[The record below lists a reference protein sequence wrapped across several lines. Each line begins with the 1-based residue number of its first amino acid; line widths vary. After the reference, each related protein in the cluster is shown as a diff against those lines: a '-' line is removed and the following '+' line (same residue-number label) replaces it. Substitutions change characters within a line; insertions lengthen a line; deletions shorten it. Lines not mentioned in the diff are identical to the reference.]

1 MWYTTFNLNE
11 KRILSMNEKRG
22 DFKLK
27 DVEQKEDGTYR
38 VTIETPEGVTVQ
50 VPPEK

>member
-1 MWYTTFNLNE
+1 MSE
-11 KRILSMNEKRG
+11 ERG

-27 DVEQKEDGTYR
+27 GVEQKEDGTYR
-38 VTIETPEGVTVQ
+38 VTIETPEGVIVQ